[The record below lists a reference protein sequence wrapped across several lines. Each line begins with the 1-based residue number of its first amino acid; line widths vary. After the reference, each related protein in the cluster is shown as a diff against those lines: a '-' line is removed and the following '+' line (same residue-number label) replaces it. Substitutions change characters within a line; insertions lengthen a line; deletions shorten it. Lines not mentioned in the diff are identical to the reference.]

1 MPRVDLLADGEFR
14 LVVLRCESGFPD
26 ELCPEIVRR
35 HHGDHRAHSVAWFER
50 LTLEQ
55 ADSLIKN
62 NRDLLIL
69 DMRAPET
76 YAAAHLRGAV
86 NLPSSSDQLNAYLEP
101 LDRKTKVF
109 GYGDLNPETFNGIL
123 RVREMGFLDVFWL
136 SFGYSSWVDAGKPVY
151 DAEEKPVPKETAEAL
166 AEEEKKAAGL

>member
-1 MPRVDLLADGEFR
+1 MPLALWLATGCNKQLELMSDAPNPGEIPPTDPHNMALFYQI
-14 LVVLRCESGFPD
+14 G
-26 ELCPEIVRR
+26 
-35 HHGDHRAHSVAWFER
+35 
-50 LTLEQ
+50 TEQ